1 MAEIIEEVM
10 CPLAAKLIDIG
21 LCSDIQDV
29 VNDLIFDSVIESD
42 LNFKLTDRHKELCR
56 NCKKRIDPSL

>member
-10 CPLAAKLIDIG
+10 CPIVGNLIDIG

-29 VNDLIFDSVIESD
+29 VDDLIFESVIEQD
-42 LNFKLTDRHKELCR
+42 INFSLTDKHKEACH
-56 NCKKRIDPSL
+56 NCKKRKDPSL